1 MADRKP
7 IWLIT
12 GVSSGIG
19 RALAGAAL
27 DRGDTVI
34 ATFRKQDQ
42 ADSFETRFSGRSFGC
57 VLDLARCEQ
66 VRSAIIGAIDRAGGI
81 DFVVNNAGYGL
92 MGAVEELSD
101 AEARRQMEVNFF
113 GALSVTQAALPYL
126 RRQRRGHIINI
137 SSIAGMVGHAGLALY
152 CASKAALEG
161 MGAALALEVRHLG
174 IKVTTIE
181 PGSFRTNWRAK
192 DALLHADR
200 VIDDY
205 GPSVGAIRARLAETD
220 RQQEGD
226 PARAALAIF
235 KVVASPNPPL
245 HLPLNPRAWSTI
257 RETLETTLAELD
269 AWAAVSHD
277 TTFSAS

>member
-19 RALAGAAL
+19 RALADAAL
-27 DRGDTVI
+27 KRGDTVI
-34 ATFRKQDQ
+34 ATFRRQDQ
-42 ADSFETRFSGRSFGC
+42 ADSFETESPGRSFAC
-57 VLDLARCEQ
+57 VLDLADNER
-66 VRSAIIGAIDRAGGI
+66 VRSAITGAIERGGGI

-126 RRQRRGHIINI
+126 RHQRRGHIINI

-161 MGAALALEVRHLG
+161 MGEALALEVRHLG
-174 IKVTTIE
+174 IKVTNIE
-181 PGSFRTNWRAK
+181 PGSFRTNWRGK
-192 DALLHADR
+192 DALLHAQR

-205 GPSVGAIRARLAETD
+205 GPSVGAIRAKLAATD
-220 RQQEGD
+220 GQQEGD
-226 PARAALAIF
+226 PAKAALAIF
-235 KVVASPNPPL
+235 KIVESPDPPL
-245 HLPLNPRAWSTI
+245 HLPLNPRAWNMI
-257 RETLETTLAELD
+257 RNTLETAIAELD

-277 TTFSAS
+277 TTFSSP